1 MNETAVSKLA
11 IPPSLFLFR
20 RERLNELWR
29 ESTPAFRLGRLT
41 FFLQST
47 DKEFYL
53 EKSPQF
59 PSFCA
64 VLGVPVKTIFDF
76 PGASTHAGVT
86 TRLKTKQAR
95 QLILASLSF
104 WPHVSRV
111 FDDSCLAGQFF
122 SRDALAQI
130 WRRKGLGLAQRL
142 KSTGLTL
149 NGSRE
154 LSGGKNSALVRCT
167 QKAILV

>member
-111 FDDSCLAGQFF
+111 FGALRIGESAEPRDSPAKIL
-122 SRDALAQI
+122 SS
-130 WRRKGLGLAQRL
+130 KRL
-142 KSTGLTL
+142 KSPQRLGTP
-149 NGSRE
+149 
-154 LSGGKNSALVRCT
+154 
-167 QKAILV
+167 

>member
-41 FFLQST
+41 FFLQRT

-64 VLGVPVKTIFDF
+64 VLDAPVKTIFDF
-76 PGASTHAGVT
+76 PGASTDPLSATGPDTIKARWIKPAGLVFS
-86 TRLKTKQAR
+86 TRLFAFLFAFR
-95 QLILASLSF
+95 
-104 WPHVSRV
+104 
-111 FDDSCLAGQFF
+111 F
-122 SRDALAQI
+122 SRQRKSRDTPPTNFRVRRAQI
-130 WRRKGLGLAQRL
+130 DRKA
-142 KSTGLTL
+142 L
-149 NGSRE
+149 NTVTHP
-154 LSGGKNSALVRCT
+154 K
-167 QKAILV
+167 